1 MPTRFSAVVAV
12 LLFVAACRQE
22 APPRIPEGRLVRT
35 DGRAARSL
43 LALVPEQCRVGEVFR
58 RQPNGQAELVVFGAG
73 LTRGDAILWNG
84 HALKTNFSSSRV
96 LSGDVPSALLE
107 SPGEID
113 VTVEDTL
120 DPTRSKLRAR
130 FVVRPPP

>member
-1 MPTRFSAVVAV
+1 
-12 LLFVAACRQE
+12 
-22 APPRIPEGRLVRT
+22 
-35 DGRAARSL
+35 
-43 LALVPEQCRVGEVFR
+43 VFR
-58 RQPNGQAELVVFGAG
+58 RQPNGQAELVVFGVG

-107 SPGEID
+107 SPGEVD

>member
-1 MPTRFSAVVAV
+1 
-12 LLFVAACRQE
+12 
-22 APPRIPEGRLVRT
+22 
-35 DGRAARSL
+35 
-43 LALVPEQCRVGEVFR
+43 VPEQCRVGEVFQ
-58 RQPNGQAELVVFGAG
+58 RQPNGQAELVVVGTG

-84 HALKTNFSSSRV
+84 HSLKTNFASSRA
-96 LSGDVPSALLE
+96 LSVDVPSALLE

-130 FVVRPPP
+130 FVVRPPR

>member
-1 MPTRFSAVVAV
+1 
-12 LLFVAACRQE
+12 
-22 APPRIPEGRLVRT
+22 VRT
-35 DGRAARSL
+35 EGRAARSL

-58 RQPNGQAELVVFGAG
+58 RQPNGQAELVVFGTG

-84 HALKTNFSSSRV
+84 HSLKTNFASSRV

-107 SPGEID
+107 SPGDVD
-113 VTVEDTL
+113 VTIEDTL

-130 FVVRPPP
+130 FVVQPPP